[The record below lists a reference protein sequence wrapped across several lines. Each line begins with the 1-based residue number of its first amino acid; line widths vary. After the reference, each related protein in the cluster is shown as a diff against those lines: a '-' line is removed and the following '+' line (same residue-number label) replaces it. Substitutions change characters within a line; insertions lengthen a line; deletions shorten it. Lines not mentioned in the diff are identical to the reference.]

1 MGTYCFLNLLLC
13 GSVLCWVNDSN
24 HPETRLRKDLLPSD
38 YHRFNRPVRDRTTV
52 IFVKYFA
59 GLYQLVG
66 FNSQEQSIQLLIFQN
81 ITWHDEFLKWN
92 PANYS
97 GIEKI
102 RIRQY
107 SVWMPDV
114 LLYTEIGNLDYF
126 KFYYIAPL
134 LVNYGGNVSWSQPMN
149 IETTCSMDVT
159 NFPFDS
165 QTCEIAMGS
174 WQYTTAEM
182 RMSCDNELNL
192 DAYIPD
198 SLWDLKGISE
208 NFF

>member
-1 MGTYCFLNLLLC
+1 MEVCYAGL
-13 GSVLCWVNDSN
+13 NDSN

-102 RIRQY
+102 RIPQY

-114 LLYTEIGNLDYF
+114 LLYTEIGNLDYL